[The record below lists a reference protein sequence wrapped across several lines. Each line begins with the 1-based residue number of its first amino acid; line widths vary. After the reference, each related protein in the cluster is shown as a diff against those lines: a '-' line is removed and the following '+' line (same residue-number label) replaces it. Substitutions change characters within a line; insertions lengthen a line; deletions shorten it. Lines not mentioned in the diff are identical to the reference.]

1 MEERQ
6 NVISLM
12 HREMQYRNY
21 SKQSIKSYI
30 QLMLSVE
37 KHLSPLPLAD
47 ATSEQF
53 KDYLYLRVRQDNV
66 SVSLLN
72 QSISAWKILQTD
84 VLKREYES
92 IKIKRPRREK
102 KYPTVLTQQEVEALF
117 NATKNIKHKALLMLA
132 YSAGLRREELRLIK
146 PKAIDSKNMRVH
158 VVQGKGKKDRYTI
171 LSLKVLK
178 YLRTYFD
185 NERPKV
191 YLFETQIKKGSPLS
205 EQTLCSII
213 KNGAKKAG
221 IKKNVSFHTLRHCFA
236 THLLEQ
242 GVNLRLIQSFMGHTS
257 LKTTSIYLHL
267 ANIKTSG
274 VISPLDNTNI

>member
-12 HREMQYRNY
+12 LREMQYRNY
-21 SKQSIKSYI
+21 SKRTLESYTKF
-30 QLMLSVE
+30 MLALE
-37 KHLSPLPLAD
+37 KALVPVPLSAI
-47 ATSEQF
+47 TTEQF
-53 KDYLYLRVRQDNV
+53 KNYLYLRVQHDKV
-66 SVSLLN
+66 SVSFIN
-72 QSISAWKILQTD
+72 QTISAWKILQTD

-102 KYPTVLTQQEVEALF
+102 KYPTVLTQQEVEKIL
-117 NATKNIKHKALLMLA
+117 NVTQNIKHKALLMLT
-132 YSAGLRREELRLIK
+132 YSAGLRRDELRLMK
-146 PKAIDSKNMRVH
+146 PSAIDSKNMRVH

-171 LSLKVLK
+171 LSPKVLE
-178 YLRTYFD
+178 YLRIYFVS
-185 NERPKV
+185 EKPKV
-191 YLFETQIKKGSPLS
+191 YLFETRMKTGSPLS
-205 EQTLCSII
+205 SGSLNKII

-242 GVNLRLIQSFMGHTS
+242 GVNLRLIQDFMGHTS

-274 VISPLDNTNI
+274 VISPLENMNI